1 MEEDFGNGNATYED
15 GTLIEELEEPFENYS
30 AGNFGDGNNNP
41 TYDYLQALRAV
52 NLLEPFENYSA
63 GNFGDGD
70 NSYNHNYIM
79 AVRAIYNQP
88 SNLYGGDFGKC
99 PASKSWEEEYINND
113 DEEEEYDEYD
123 EEDYD
128 VIENFDENV
137 HSFNSAHQ
145 NELFDEGDYVDY
157 YHNLYSNV

>member
-1 MEEDFGNGNATYED
+1 MEEDFDFENSNATYED
-15 GTLIEELEEPFENYS
+15 GTLVEELTEDFENYS
-30 AGNFGDGNNNP
+30 AGNLGDGNNNP

-88 SNLYGGDFGKC
+88 SNFYGGDYGKC
-99 PASKSWEEEYINND
+99 PSSKNWDGGYGYTSSE
-113 DEEEEYDEYD
+113 D
-123 EEDYD
+123 EEDVDDD

-137 HSFNSAHQ
+137 HLFNSAHQ

>member
-1 MEEDFGNGNATYED
+1 MNSTFGNATYED
-15 GTLIEELEEPFENYS
+15 GTLVEELSEYFEDYS

-41 TYDYLQALRAV
+41 AYDYMQALKAV

-88 SNLYGGDFGKC
+88 SNLYGGDYGKC
-99 PASKSWEEEYINND
+99 SSSKEWGGYGDGYGEDDSS
-113 DEEEEYDEYD
+113 DEEGI
-123 EEDYD
+123 
-128 VIENFDENV
+128 VENFDENV
-137 HSFNSAHQ
+137 HLFNSAHQ
-145 NELFDEGDYVDY
+145 NELMDEGDYVDY